1 MHETLFVKLHT
12 PCVELSRDIA
22 DHSPEIFRDS
32 STALGMTKGDCRVA
46 GFFGAPSSKRG
57 WIRTYAWRPVGAWHK
72 RLYNLEE
79 KCDTLSGTNREIVRR
94 RTPGRSRNENHR
106 RSFFGRGDR
115 P

>member
-1 MHETLFVKLHT
+1 MNETLFVKPHT

-22 DHSPEIFRDS
+22 DHSPEIFRNS

-46 GFFGAPSSKRG
+46 GFFGAPSSKRLDSDLCLTSS
-57 WIRTYAWRPVGAWHK
+57 R
-72 RLYNLEE
+72 RLAQAPPQLEE
-79 KCDTLSGTNREIVRR
+79 KCDAHSGTNREIVRR